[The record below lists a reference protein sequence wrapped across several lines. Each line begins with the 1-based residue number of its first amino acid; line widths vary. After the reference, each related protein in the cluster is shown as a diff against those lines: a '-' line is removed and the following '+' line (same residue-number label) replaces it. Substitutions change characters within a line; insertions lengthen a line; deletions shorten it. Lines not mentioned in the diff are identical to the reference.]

1 MTIRILTG
9 GLQTTVQ
16 DMGRMGQ
23 QRRAIPVSGAMDRTA
38 FLVGNLLVGNDDN
51 DASLEVS
58 LIGPSITFGRAC
70 VAALSGA
77 DLEATIDGMPIPV
90 WHPVWIP
97 AASTLRFGRPRL
109 GCRAYLAIGGGVDV
123 PSLFGSRST
132 YLRGGFGG
140 HEGRALRPGDML
152 ALGAPSPASCRVG
165 RAVAGGSDG
174 LTIARWSIGMSLRP
188 RYGSEPT
195 VRVVAG
201 AHADLLDAPSRAAL
215 SASAFRVSSSS
226 DRMGY
231 RLEGVT
237 LRLAR
242 DTELMSEGVAFGTIQ
257 LPPGGDP
264 IILMADR
271 QTSGGYPRIGE
282 VASVDLPLLAQLK
295 PGDGVR
301 FRFISVE
308 RAQALYIEQE
318 QDLAQARAAVALRHP
333 PGST

>member
-1 MTIRILTG
+1 MTIRMLTG

-16 DMGRMGQ
+16 DLGRMGQ
-23 QRRAIPVSGAMDRTA
+23 QRRAIPVGGAMDRTA
-38 FLVGNLLVGNDDN
+38 FLVGNLLVGNDVN

-58 LIGPSITFGRAC
+58 LIGPSMTFGRAC

-77 DLEATIDGMPIPV
+77 DLEATIDGVPIPV

-97 AASTLRFGRPRL
+97 AGATLRFGRPRL
-109 GCRAYLAIGGGVDV
+109 GCRAYVAIGGGINV

-140 HEGRALRPGDML
+140 HEGRALRAGDTL
-152 ALGAPSPASCRVG
+152 SLGAPGPASRGIG
-165 RAVAGGSDG
+165 RAVAGGGDEVRV
-174 LTIARWSIGMSLRP
+174 ARWSIGMSLRP
-188 RYGSEPT
+188 RYSSEPT

-201 AHADLLDAPSRAAL
+201 AHSELLDAPSRAAL

-231 RLEGVT
+231 RLEGAT
-237 LRLAR
+237 LQLAR
-242 DTELMSEGVAFGTIQ
+242 HTELMSEGVAFGTIQ
-257 LPPGGDP
+257 LPPGGAP

-271 QTSGGYPRIGE
+271 QTTGGYPRIGE

-301 FRFISVE
+301 FRFIPLE
-308 RAQALYIEQE
+308 RAQALYIVQE
-318 QDLAQARAAVALRHP
+318 GELAQARAAVAFRHP
-333 PGST
+333 PGTT